1 MADFEGFEALED
13 LVADILARTQP
24 SRRNRTLAD
33 IGRVLRK
40 SQADRIK
47 AQKQPDGESFP
58 KRRKK
63 LPMRKHLSATK
74 FLYPMHGS
82 GAPRVVLMKSWSFVG
97 RRYIVGYDI
106 EDGATRTFRRDKII
120 KFLPVDAADQNKN
133 AGKWYTPGARQQAM
147 FKRIRL
153 PKWLQGWSE
162 TDAVSAGFRGD
173 VVRIAESHQEGR
185 DWHPKRILIG
195 LSPADVRMIEDRI
208 DELLGTG
215 G

>member
-120 KFLPVDAADQNKN
+120 RFLPVDAADQNKN

-185 DWHPKRILIG
+185 DGHPKRILIG
-195 LSPADVRMIEDRI
+195 LSPADVRMIEDKI
-208 DELLGTG
+208 DELMGSG